1 VADMKIA
8 VVVQIDRIPT
18 GGGEILRFLSSQLA
32 ANHDIRLISLVDPSR
47 LIPTV
52 KTGLKYLL
60 FTFGKSQKSVVVVTP
75 RYAIQTFDLI
85 ICSWVED
92 CYRLLKLKGSSHKVM
107 HFCQSM
113 ETWSGLYEQSLAV
126 YSDSSLRR
134 YTVAKWMIDLLPHG
148 AEYLGVFLPEQFL
161 SLHNDEVVNER
172 KYISFV
178 QHPGWWKNSINNYIF
193 SILLKNYTNL
203 DVYQVGGVKL
213 GEISEHQNFIPRAD
227 LFKLFNNSE
236 YYVSL
241 SLYEG
246 CPLNILEALAA
257 GCKVVA
263 SDIPAHREIYD
274 HISGKNMIL
283 LDSFTPVNIR
293 SAISQ
298 IKTISTVT
306 QYEMQ
311 QMLKIHYSCEN
322 FQKKV
327 NNIIENWHND

>member
-1 VADMKIA
+1 MKIA
-8 VVVQIDRIPT
+8 VVVQLDRIPT
-18 GGGEILRFLSSQLA
+18 GGGEILRLLSSQMA
-32 ANHDIRLISLVDPSR
+32 ENHDICLISLVDPSR
-47 LIPTV
+47 LKPAV
-52 KTGLKYLL
+52 KTGLKYILYAM
-60 FTFGKSQKSVVVVTP
+60 GNSQKSVVVVTP
-75 RYAIQTFDLI
+75 KYAIRNFDLI

-92 CYRLLKLKGSSHKVM
+92 CYQLLQLEDSSDKVM

-126 YSDSSLRR
+126 YSNSSVRR
-134 YTVAKWMIDLLPHG
+134 YTVAKWMIELLPHG

-161 SLHNDEVVNER
+161 SLHNDEVFGER

-193 SILLKNYTNL
+193 SSLLGNYTNL
-203 DVYQVGGVKL
+203 DVYQVGGAKL
-213 GEISEHQNFIPRAD
+213 KEVSEQQNFIPRTD
-227 LFKLFNNSE
+227 LFKLFNKSE

-246 CPLNILEALAA
+246 CPLNILEALAG

-263 SDIPAHREIYD
+263 SDIPAHREIYANVN
-274 HISGKNMIL
+274 GKNMIL
-283 LDSFTPVNIR
+283 LDNYTPVNVRNAIR
-293 SAISQ
+293 Q
-298 IKTISTVT
+298 LENISTVT

-327 NNIIENWHND
+327 NNIIENWNDD